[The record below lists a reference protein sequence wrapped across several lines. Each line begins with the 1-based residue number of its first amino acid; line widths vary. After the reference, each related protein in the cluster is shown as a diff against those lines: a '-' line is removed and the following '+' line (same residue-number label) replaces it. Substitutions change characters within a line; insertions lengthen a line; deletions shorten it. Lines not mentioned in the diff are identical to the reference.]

1 MINCVSNLAWNINE
15 EKDAIKVLKKN
26 KIKFLEF
33 APTLLIKASDNAH
46 DVKKIKEK
54 WANKGIRLF
63 SMQSILYEIENAYIF
78 GSKVQHKIFYNAIK
92 SKIIL
97 AKKLGVKVIV
107 FGSPK
112 NRKSFG
118 KKKYV
123 LNKIFIDTFKDLSKY
138 CNRNNITICIEPNP
152 KIYKSDYLRNMEEV
166 VQVVKKIAKK
176 NIKINF
182 DLGASI
188 ENKEDTRTIFNRNV
202 VLIGHVQISAPG
214 LKNIKKYNA
223 EVKRFKETLKIS
235 NYSGVVSM
243 EVLAQKKNN
252 IKNLKKNIQIIND

>member
-15 EKDAIKVLKKN
+15 EENAIKVLKKN

-33 APTLLIKASDNAH
+33 APTLLIKASDGAR
-46 DVKKIKEK
+46 DIKKIKEK
-54 WANKGIRLF
+54 WAKKGIRLF
-63 SMQSILYEIENAYIF
+63 SMQSILYEIKNAYIF
-78 GSKVQHKIFYNAIK
+78 GSKAQHKIFCDAIK

-97 AKKLGVKVIV
+97 AKKLGVKVII

-118 KKKYV
+118 KKKFV
-123 LNKIFIDTFKDLSKY
+123 LNKIFIDTFKNLSKY
-138 CNRNNITICIEPNP
+138 CKKNNITICIEPNP
-152 KIYKSDYLRNMEEV
+152 KIYKSDYLINMKEV
-166 VQVVKKIAKK
+166 VKVVKKIAKK

-188 ENKEDTRTIFNRNV
+188 QNKEDTRSIFNRN
-202 VLIGHVQISAPG
+202 LASIGHVQISTPG

-223 EVKRFKETLKIS
+223 DVKKFKETLKIS

-243 EVLAQKKNN
+243 EVLAKKKKN
-252 IKNLKKNIQIIND
+252 IKNLEKNIKIING

>member
-15 EKDAIKVLKKN
+15 EKDAIKILKKN

-33 APTLLIKASDNAH
+33 APTLLIKKSEKTG
-46 DVKKIKEK
+46 DVKKLKKK
-54 WANKGIRLF
+54 WNNKGIRLF

-78 GSKVQHKIFYNAIK
+78 GSKTQHKIFCNAIER
-92 SKIIL
+92 KIIL
-97 AKKLGVKVIV
+97 AKKLGAKVIV

-123 LNKIFIDTFKDLSKY
+123 LNKIFIDTFKDLSK
-138 CNRNNITICIEPNP
+138 CCKKNNITICIEPNP
-152 KIYKSDYLRNMEEV
+152 RIYKSDYLRNMREV
-166 VQVVKKIAKK
+166 VKVVKKIAKK

-188 ENKEDTRTIFNRNV
+188 ANKEDIKTIFNSNV
-202 VLIGHVQISAPG
+202 ALIGHVQISAPG
-214 LKNIKKYNA
+214 LKNIKKYNGK
-223 EVKRFKETLKIS
+223 VKKFKKILKFS